1 MFKNNQGITDITMY
15 GITHLFCPLG
25 NDFYTAN
32 TTIKVNEPKMIPD
45 YCDVTKFFGDIDG
58 KSLIIEDACKKVL
71 EFVKEQTKEAL
82 SITVTIDVD
91 DARHLPVS
99 VTISD

>member
-1 MFKNNQGITDITMY
+1 MFKNKQGITNITMY
-15 GITHLFCPLG
+15 GTTHLFCPLG

-32 TTIKVNEPKMIPD
+32 TTIKVSKPKMIPD
-45 YCDVTKFFGDIDG
+45 YCDVTKFFEDIDG
-58 KSLIIEDACKKVL
+58 KSLIVEDACKKVL
-71 EFVKEQTKEAL
+71 NFVKKQTKEAL

-99 VTISD
+99 VTLAA